1 MVNLAPDFTFSQ
13 SNLQDYL
20 ECPRRF
26 YLRHVRRLLWPNRE
40 MSSESENEKRIQL
53 GQTFHRLAQ
62 QKALGI
68 ADEKLQRF
76 VATQPLEIQTW
87 WENFQA
93 WWENSL
99 PKGLNGVRLAET
111 ILTSGLA
118 GSRLVAK
125 YDLLVI
131 HPSGNVTIY
140 DWKTVAHPI
149 KAEYLTK
156 HVQSRVY
163 PFVLM
168 QAYATVLQGRKITP
182 ENITMVY
189 WFTADPD
196 HPQRLPYHTRQ
207 YQADEDYLTHLI
219 KEILGN
225 EKADFTLT
233 SNEKYCTHCVYRTYC
248 DRRVSDEGE
257 ETVISDSDNPPLLFP
272 EDWEQVSEIAY

>member
-26 YLRHVRRLLWPNRE
+26 YLRYVRRLLWPNRE
-40 MSSESENEKRIQL
+40 MSSESENARRILL

-68 ADEKLQRF
+68 SNEKIQRL
-76 VATQPLEIQTW
+76 VANQPLEIQTW

-99 PKGLNGVRLAET
+99 PAGLNGVRFAET
-111 ILTSGLA
+111 SLTSGVA
-118 GSRLVAK
+118 GSRLIAK

-131 HPSGNVTIY
+131 HPSGTVTIY
-140 DWKTVAHPI
+140 DWKTIAHPI
-149 KAEYLTK
+149 KAETLTR

-163 PFVLM
+163 PFIFM
-168 QAYATVLQGRKITP
+168 QANATLLPGRKIAP
-182 ENITMVY
+182 EQITMVY

-196 HPQRLPYHTRQ
+196 HPQQLPYHTRQ
-207 YQADEDYLTHLI
+207 YQADQDYLTHLI
-219 KEILGN
+219 TEILARQD
-225 EKADFTLT
+225 EDFTLT
-233 SNEKYCTHCVYRTYC
+233 TNEKYCAHCVYRTYC
-248 DRRVSDEGE
+248 DRRESDEGD
-257 ETVISDSDNPPLLFP
+257 ETLITDSDNPALLFP
-272 EDWEQVSEIAY
+272 DDWDQVSEIAY